1 MRKVMIVDD
10 EEYVID
16 MLKSI
21 IPWEFYEFT
30 IAGCAGN
37 AVDAV
42 KMFYSVR
49 PDLIITDISMQDV
62 SGLEFITRVRMVDPD
77 VDVIIL
83 SAYDK
88 FEYAQRA
95 LKLRVSRYLLKPL
108 KKEELIEELVSIQR
122 ESDQKNSKLNENRL
136 QQYAENYYQGR
147 QVEEEL
153 IQVFKGEIAQLP
165 LEEKKEL
172 FWCVLCTESIRD
184 HENIFLEQDIKRTKD
199 ITCYSYFS
207 DKDDTVFFL
216 CALSK
221 IDIQQC
227 IENLKDKYPISD
239 RGILI
244 GRSEIRRECTY
255 DMCVQSREALR
266 TIFYGGTADN
276 FKLAEKKIWSYPKEE
291 PIKEG
296 KEEVKARL
304 MNHSPEEIR
313 DSIQN
318 WVNLCISRRVSR
330 GSLIEGLNEL
340 IEIFEELNL
349 IYIEKSAYEQMK
361 NRLNSAVSVVEVQDL
376 LAEIEEK
383 LNSAELA
390 INKNAMIVEKT
401 NEYIGQM
408 CYEESFSVD
417 DLASR
422 MNLSKSYLS
431 KIYKKVTGDS
441 IWNYVVQLR
450 ITRAKELLSTT
461 NATNAAIA
469 HAIGYTSEYHFSRA
483 FSKIA
488 GMPPTTYRKLFIGQ
502 L

>member
-136 QQYAENYYQGR
+136 QQYAENYYQWR

-153 IQVFKGEIAQLP
+153 IQVFKGEIDQLP

-184 HENIFLEQDIKRTKD
+184 HENILFEFSMIASERLFLK
-199 ITCYSYFS
+199 
-207 DKDDTVFFL
+207 
-216 CALSK
+216 
-221 IDIQQC
+221 
-227 IENLKDKYPISD
+227 
-239 RGILI
+239 
-244 GRSEIRRECTY
+244 
-255 DMCVQSREALR
+255 
-266 TIFYGGTADN
+266 
-276 FKLAEKKIWSYPKEE
+276 
-291 PIKEG
+291 
-296 KEEVKARL
+296 
-304 MNHSPEEIR
+304 
-313 DSIQN
+313 
-318 WVNLCISRRVSR
+318 
-330 GSLIEGLNEL
+330 
-340 IEIFEELNL
+340 
-349 IYIEKSAYEQMK
+349 
-361 NRLNSAVSVVEVQDL
+361 
-376 LAEIEEK
+376 
-383 LNSAELA
+383 
-390 INKNAMIVEKT
+390 
-401 NEYIGQM
+401 
-408 CYEESFSVD
+408 
-417 DLASR
+417 
-422 MNLSKSYLS
+422 
-431 KIYKKVTGDS
+431 
-441 IWNYVVQLR
+441 
-450 ITRAKELLSTT
+450 
-461 NATNAAIA
+461 
-469 HAIGYTSEYHFSRA
+469 
-483 FSKIA
+483 
-488 GMPPTTYRKLFIGQ
+488 
-502 L
+502 